1 MFVKRNCIFFE
12 EIQDM
17 SARVPICLRYNEYGD
32 CPCDTCNSS
41 IDKATA
47 FKIILEYE
55 KQKKDENK

>member
-1 MFVKRNCIFFE
+1 
-12 EIQDM
+12 M

-55 KQKKDENK
+55 KQKKDKDK